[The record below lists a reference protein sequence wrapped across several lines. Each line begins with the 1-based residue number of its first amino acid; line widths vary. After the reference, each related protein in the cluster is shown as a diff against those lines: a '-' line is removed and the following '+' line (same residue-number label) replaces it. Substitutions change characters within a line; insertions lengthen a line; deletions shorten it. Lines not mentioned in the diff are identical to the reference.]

1 MKATSIPKEIQ
12 NTEIEKILQLEIIK
26 HEKYRELYS
35 LLKLEQS
42 NRAKI
47 RLLMAELAL
56 CAPSDYSYS
65 PMSPSERFNTD
76 VNKKT
81 KNKKSDGSEGAALF
95 QRERFGR
102 SNYSK

>member
-12 NTEIEKILQLEIIK
+12 TAEIEKILQLEIIK

-35 LLKLEQS
+35 LLKLEQL

-47 RLLMAELAL
+47 RALMAELSL
-56 CAPSDYSYS
+56 CPPSDYSYS
-65 PMSPSERFNTD
+65 PMSPSERFITGI
-76 VNKKT
+76 NKKI
-81 KNKKSDGSEGAALF
+81 KNKKSDDSEGSTPI
-95 QRERFGR
+95 QRERSYR

>member
-1 MKATSIPKEIQ
+1 MKATLIPEEIQ
-12 NTEIEKILQLEIIK
+12 TAEIEKVLQLEIIK

-47 RLLMAELAL
+47 RLLMAELAV

-65 PMSPSERFNTD
+65 PMSPSERLNTD
-76 VNKKT
+76 INRKT
-81 KNKKSDGSEGAALF
+81 KNKKSDDGEGAPPI
-95 QRERFGR
+95 QRDRFGR
-102 SNYSK
+102 YNHSK